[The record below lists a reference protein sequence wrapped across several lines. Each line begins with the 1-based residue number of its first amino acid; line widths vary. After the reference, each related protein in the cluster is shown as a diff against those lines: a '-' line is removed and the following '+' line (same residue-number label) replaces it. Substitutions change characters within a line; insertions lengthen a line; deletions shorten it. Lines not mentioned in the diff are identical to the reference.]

1 MSERL
6 KYIQMSILSMLAIV
20 ATIGSLAYIS
30 ITDPRDL
37 KISRQGVPFF
47 TAPVLH
53 PDTGAAIE
61 VDELVIHYMETM
73 K

>member
-20 ATIGSLAYIS
+20 ATIGSL
-30 ITDPRDL
+30 
-37 KISRQGVPFF
+37 SRQGVPFF